1 MRGTGD
7 LPLEPGDL
15 LAVGLPPSARWLEIV
30 REAWDADAAVLPL
43 DDRLPG
49 REAARLLE
57 QARPTV
63 LLDAEGVRRLD
74 GLPADEDVALVVPT
88 SGTGGEPKLVQF
100 DRGAIDAAVAAS
112 ALTLEVTQDDR
123 WLCCLPSAHIGGLL
137 VLMRG
142 VLLDAPVSV
151 HAAFD
156 VTAFARE
163 REATFTSIVPTM
175 LVRLLDAGVD
185 LSSYHAILVG
195 GAHLSSPVR
204 QRADRADA
212 PVIETYG
219 LTETCG
225 GVIYD
230 GVPLPGVEVRID
242 GHDGIEMRGPTLMI
256 GYRFEPEA
264 TAGAFTPDGWLQTG
278 DAGTIDAEGRL
289 RVIGRLD
296 DLINSGGEKIWP
308 DEVESA
314 LGSHPKVA
322 AVGVGGRPDP
332 EWGQRVVA
340 WVVPADR
347 GDPPSLEEL
356 RDHVSERLPRHKA
369 PRELVLVGELPR
381 TVGGKL
387 RRRSL
392 VAGSE

>member
-7 LPLEPGDL
+7 LPLGPGDL
-15 LAVGLPPSARWLEIV
+15 LAVALPPSARWLEVV
-30 REAWDADAAVLPL
+30 RKAWDANAAVLPL

-57 QARPTV
+57 RARPTV
-63 LLDAEGVRRLD
+63 LLDAHGVRRLD
-74 GLPADEDVALVVPT
+74 GIPADEDVALVVPT

-112 ALTLEVTQDDR
+112 ALTLEVSQHDR

-185 LSSYHAILVG
+185 LSSYRAILVG
-195 GAHLSSPVR
+195 GAHLASPVR

-242 GHDGIEMRGPTLMI
+242 GHDGIEMRGPTLML
-256 GYRFEPEA
+256 GYRLEPEA
-264 TAGAFTPDGWLQTG
+264 TAEAFTPDGWLHPG

-296 DLINSGGEKIWP
+296 DLINSGGEKVWP
-308 DEVESA
+308 DEVENA
-314 LGSHPKVA
+314 LGSHAKVA

-347 GDPPSLEEL
+347 DDPPSLEEL